1 MSSRRRLDIHN
12 HHERSH
18 KQNLEHT
25 VQLTALNNAHTQDGV
40 GGGSKLG
47 VIDLGNHI
55 LIIGF
60 VLIVIFVTLNVD

>member
-55 LIIGF
+55 LIAG
-60 VLIVIFVTLNVD
+60 IVIIGIFIISNA